1 MRRVVGNGIGEGAK
15 PAGITSWE
23 PAPLIKGALSGS
35 LIHLE
40 GIDALGPTIGTLSR
54 LLGEREAELWE
65 GKRLVAGE
73 ALSEAEKASGLLSQA
88 HPAFRIIA
96 TASKASPPKE
106 YLTEELASMFLA
118 LPTLAMSSE
127 EEKSILLSTGCSAEI
142 IETLVNFAEKYRQ
155 VNSAPG
161 SKARRLGTGGLAR
174 IARRLAVYP
183 EDGLFTAINRCLL
196 AEFLPVLD
204 KVQLQEL
211 LAECKIIEGSTYWN
225 PPAELTATHLVFPA
239 SSDPKGLTKSRSFKI
254 FDSSRD
260 KDGAAL
266 VPFMDNYLE

>member
-1 MRRVVGNGIGEGAK
+1 MRRTVENGIGEGAK
-15 PAGITSWE
+15 AAGTTSWE
-23 PAPLIKGALSGS
+23 PSPLIKGALSGT

-40 GIDALGPTIGTLSR
+40 GIDALGATVGILSR
-54 LLGEREAELWE
+54 IVGEREAELWE
-65 GKRLVAGE
+65 GQRLVAGVP
-73 ALSEAEKASGLLSQA
+73 LSDEEKASGLLSQA

-96 TASKASPPKE
+96 TASKSSPPKE
-106 YLTEELASMFLA
+106 YLTEELSGMFLS

-127 EEKSILLSTGCSAEI
+127 EEKSVLLSTGCSADVV
-142 IETLVNFAEKYRQ
+142 ETLVIFAERYRK

-183 EDGLFTAINRCLL
+183 EDGLFTAITRCLL
-196 AEFLPVLD
+196 MEFLPVLD
-204 KVQLQEL
+204 KVNLSEL
-211 LAECKIIEGSTYWN
+211 LAECNIVEGATYWN

-254 FDSSRD
+254 FDTSRD
-260 KDGAAL
+260 KDGAAH